1 MRKKTNRV
9 LLLTLEKCG
18 SQWVR
23 DVLSAPEIV
32 AISGYPHS
40 GVSLNINMCNRLEIP
55 DHTFSGPIYGMN
67 QWEWQYW
74 KRPGDKA
81 VVVLRDP
88 RDLMISMM
96 FSMLYSHVS
105 HDRVD
110 SGRRM
115 LHDMPNDEK
124 RVAYMIPGSGIGAR
138 RRTYWTWLDG
148 EHEDALVL
156 RYESLVANQHAEFGK
171 IFDWLGWKIPQEILY
186 AVVDRLSFEARSG
199 RKPGA
204 TDKFSHYRRGVSGDW
219 RNYFVRQNGEQWE
232 RLYPGFLREIGYE
245 ESDDWWRD
253 LPETLV
259 GDASGEPEGAGKADP
274 QAVMIEVLQN
284 KQQQLHQELVDKER
298 VIQQLLVERAEKEL
312 TSGMFFI
319 ARLRERLRG
328 K

>member
-1 MRKKTNRV
+1 MKTRTSRV
-9 LLLTLEKCG
+9 LHITQEKCG

-32 AISGYPHS
+32 AISGHPHS
-40 GVSLNINMCNRLEIP
+40 GISLNINACNRLEIP

-88 RDLMISMM
+88 RDLMISLM
-96 FSMLYSHVS
+96 FSVLYSHVS
-105 HDRVD
+105 DDRID
-110 SGRRM
+110 SRRRV
-115 LHDMPNDEK
+115 LHDIPSDEK
-124 RVAYMIPGSGIGAR
+124 RVAYLIPSSIGTR
-138 RRTYWTWLDG
+138 LRMYRTWIDG
-148 EHEDALVL
+148 VHEDALVL

-171 IFDWLGWKIPQEILY
+171 VFDWLGWKIPQEILC

-204 TDKFSHYRRGVSGDW
+204 TDKFSHYRRGVPGDW

-253 LPETLV
+253 LPETLA
-259 GDASGEPEGAGKADP
+259 GDTSGEPEGAGKVDP
-274 QAVMIEVLQN
+274 QAAMIEVLQN
-284 KQQQLHQELVDKER
+284 KQQQLQQGLVDKER
-298 VIQQLLVERAEKEL
+298 VIQQLLVEREAGKL
-312 TSGMFFI
+312 SAGRKSFI
-319 ARLRERLRG
+319 SRLSERLRG